1 MKHRNDPDAPL
12 FAQPNRKGFAFRD
25 MARDVRPEVAAVIDN
40 RQRVLD
46 AARAKAERDA
56 AIAAVEQNAEVRYL
70 EAAQQAIR
78 DCADRLPEFTVDDVQ
93 ALLAE
98 RKVAPPREGRAI
110 GAAMKWAVRRGVI
123 ESTGEWRAS
132 AQPQCHGNP
141 RAVWKKKTGASA

>member
-70 EAAQQAIR
+70 EAARQAIR

-93 ALLAE
+93 VLLAE
-98 RKVAPPREGRAI
+98 RKVDPPSEGKTI
-110 GAAMKWAVRRGVI
+110 GAAMVWAARNGVI
-123 ESTGEWRAS
+123 EWTGEYRAS

-141 RAVWKKKTGASA
+141 RKVWRGKRTA

>member
-25 MARDVRPEVAAVIDN
+25 MAREVRPEVAAVVDN

-56 AIAAVEQNAEVRYL
+56 AIRKVEENAELAYL
-70 EAAQQAIR
+70 EAAQRAIR
-78 DCADRLPEFTVDDVQ
+78 ECAERLSEFTVDDVQ
-93 ALLAE
+93 ALLSAWN
-98 RKVAPPREGRAI
+98 VPPPREGRSM
-110 GAAMKWAVRRGVI
+110 GAAIRWAVRNGVI
-123 ESTGEWRAS
+123 EGSGEWRAS

-141 RAVWKKKTGASA
+141 RTVWRKKRTA